1 MDSLKGLK
9 QKQHLQKAKLLA
21 SLHLTHL
28 AGDVVDVVAVH
39 QLGRDGKRDQ
49 LSSGVVVFLLVPQLG
64 RQENIFLNV

>member
-1 MDSLKGLK
+1 M
-9 QKQHLQKAKLLA
+9 
-21 SLHLTHL
+21 HL